1 MDLLGG
7 SNVIALCFF
16 LLAVLVTS
24 RDTVVPLQ
32 LHGAFFTTVRT
43 AYVGSCHNSELNRVE
58 QPGVVLLSVR
68 RTTQPPHHVVT
79 FLTNLACYEQPMIDT
94 IF

>member
-1 MDLLGG
+1 MDLLDS
-7 SNVIALCFF
+7 SNVMALCFF

-24 RDTVVPLQ
+24 RDTVVPLH

-58 QPGVVLLSVR
+58 QPGVVLLLVNKR
-68 RTTQPPHHVVT
+68 NLPTQH
-79 FLTNLACYEQPMIDT
+79 
-94 IF
+94 

>member
-1 MDLLGG
+1 MFILVMDLLGG

-24 RDTVVPLQ
+24 RDTVVPLH

-43 AYVGSCHNSELNRVE
+43 AYVGSCHNSELNKSRVKQSRVDRSE
-58 QPGVVLLSVR
+58 S
-68 RTTQPPHHVVT
+68 TK
-79 FLTNLACYEQPMIDT
+79 F
-94 IF
+94 